1 MTFETILTAE
11 QTERFTAS
19 GDWHNKTLTDFLDQA
34 AAATPEKT
42 ASVDARRSI
51 SYAELKQQVDRCAL
65 GLLELGVAPGDVVSI
80 QLPNWIEWLVV
91 HYAAVRIGAI
101 TNPLIPV
108 YRDREITF
116 MMERAKAKVL
126 VVAANFRGFDF
137 PAMIERLRPK
147 LPSLE
152 HVLVVDAGPE
162 LAEGFHSWE
171 EFMATAWEDRRD
183 LASLTALR
191 PDPNSLSL
199 LIFTSGTTGQ
209 PKGVMH
215 THNTLVAGSLPW
227 PDKLGMNQSSVIHM
241 ASTFAHL
248 TGYLYGVSLPLQ
260 LGATGIFQDVWKA
273 EAFVELVEKHGIQ
286 HTSGAT
292 PFLHDLLV
300 ATNLADHDVS
310 SLKRFCCMG
319 APIPR
324 VMVRQALQELPGMS
338 VFGGWGQTECGLV
351 TMGSPTDPL
360 EKIITSDGRALGGM
374 SIRIVDLDG
383 AVQPADA
390 EGRLQIQG
398 PFLFQGYLGQLDA
411 TRELFDGDWFD
422 TGDLGSIDA
431 EGYLKIAGRTKDVII
446 RGGENIP
453 VAYVENVLYEHP
465 DVESVAVIAIPHP
478 RLQETA
484 CAAVILR
491 EGAPELTFDAMKAFL
506 QEKGVAKPYWP
517 ERLEVVSDFPRT
529 PSGKIQKFQLRDRF
543 TASEIATQAAAG
555 ATANTPKETR

>member
-1 MTFETILTAE
+1 MTFETILTPE

-19 GDWHNKTLTDFLDQA
+19 GDWRNKTLTDFLDEA

-42 ASVDARRSI
+42 ASVDARRSV

-108 YRDREITF
+108 YRDREIGF
-116 MMERAKAKVL
+116 MMERSQAKVL
-126 VVAANFRGFDF
+126 VIPSSFRGFDF

-152 HVLVVDAGPE
+152 HVLVVDAGEE

-171 EFMATAWEDRRD
+171 VFMATAWEERRD
-183 LASLTALR
+183 PAELPALR
-191 PDPNSLSL
+191 PDPNALSL

-215 THNTLVAGSLPW
+215 THNTLVAGSVPW
-227 PDKLGMNQSSVIHM
+227 PDKLGMDQQSVIHM

-260 LGATGIFQDVWKA
+260 LGATGIFQDVWNA
-273 EAFVELVEKHGIQ
+273 EAFVELVEKHGIA

-292 PFLHDLLV
+292 PFLHDLLE
-300 ATNLADHDVS
+300 APNLASRDVS

-324 VMVRQALQELPGMS
+324 VMVRQAREELPEMS

-351 TMGSPTDPL
+351 TMGSPSDPV

-383 AVQPADA
+383 AVLPEDA

-411 TRELFDGDWFD
+411 TRELFEGDWFD

-465 DVESVAVIAIPHP
+465 DIDAVAVVAIPHP
-478 RLQETA
+478 RLQEIA
-484 CAAVILR
+484 CAAVTLR
-491 EGAPELTFDAMKAFL
+491 AGSPEFSFAAMQAFL

-529 PSGKIQKFQLRDRF
+529 PSGKIQKFQLRERF
-543 TASEIATQAAAG
+543 TASELATQS
-555 ATANTPKETR
+555 TKDTP

>member
-1 MTFETILTAE
+1 MTTETILTPE

-19 GDWHNKTLTDFLDQA
+19 GDWQNKTLTDFLDQA

-42 ASVDARRSI
+42 ASVDARGSI

-91 HYAAVRIGAI
+91 HYAAVRIGAV

-108 YRDREITF
+108 YRDREIGF
-116 MMERAKAKVL
+116 MMERAKTKVL
-126 VVAANFRGFDF
+126 VVAESFRGFAF
-137 PAMIERLRPK
+137 PPMIDRLRPG

-152 HVLVVDAGPE
+152 HVLVVDAGPG
-162 LAEGFHSWE
+162 LAEGFTSWT
-171 EFMATAWEDRRD
+171 EFMDTPWEDRRD
-183 LASLTALR
+183 PAGLAALR

-215 THNTLVAGSLPW
+215 THNTLVAGSVPW
-227 PDKLGMNQSSVIHM
+227 PDKLGMDTSAVIHM

-273 EAFVELVEKHGIQ
+273 EAFIELVEKYGIQ

-292 PFLHDLLV
+292 PFLHDLLE

-324 VMVRQALQELPGMS
+324 VMVRQAHDELPGMS

-351 TMGSPTDPL
+351 TMGSPTDPV
-360 EKIITSDGRALGGM
+360 EKIITSDGRSLGGM
-374 SIRIVDLDG
+374 NIRIVDMDG
-383 AVQPADA
+383 AVQAADA

-422 TGDLGSIDA
+422 TGDLGSIDS

-465 DVESVAVIAIPHP
+465 DVDAVAVVAIPHP
-478 RLQETA
+478 RLQEIA
-484 CAAVILR
+484 CAAVILKD
-491 EGAPELTFDAMKAFL
+491 GAPEFSFAAMQSFL

-543 TASEIATQAAAG
+543 TASESATTAAV
-555 ATANTPKETR
+555 NTSKETR

>member
-1 MTFETILTAE
+1 MTFETILTPE

-34 AAATPEKT
+34 AAATPAKT
-42 ASVDARRSI
+42 ASVDTRRSV
-51 SYAELKQQVDRCAL
+51 SYAELKAQVDRCAL

-108 YRDREITF
+108 YRDREIGF
-116 MMERAKAKVL
+116 MMERAQAKVL
-126 VVAANFRGFDF
+126 VVAANFRGFDY
-137 PAMIERLRPK
+137 PAMIGRLRPG

-152 HVLVVDAGPE
+152 HVLVVGAGPD
-162 LAEGFHSWE
+162 LADGLSSWE
-171 EFMATAWEDRRD
+171 QFIGTPWEERRD
-183 LASLTALR
+183 PAQLPALR
-191 PDPNSLSL
+191 PDPNSLAL

-227 PDKLGMNQSSVIHM
+227 SDKLGMDNSAVIHM

-273 EAFVELVEKHGIQ
+273 EAFVELVEKYGIQ

-292 PFLHDLLV
+292 PFLHDLLE
-300 ATNLADHDVS
+300 ATNLAEHDVS

-324 VMVRQALQELPGMS
+324 VMVRQAHEELPGMS

-351 TMGSPTDPL
+351 TMGSPSDPV

-374 SIRIVDLDG
+374 EIRIVDLDG
-383 AVQPADA
+383 TAQPADI

-411 TRELFDGDWFD
+411 TRDLYDGDWFD

-465 DVESVAVIAIPHP
+465 MVDAVAVVAIPHP
-478 RLQETA
+478 RLQEIA
-484 CAAVILR
+484 CAAVILKD
-491 EGAPELTFDAMKAFL
+491 GAPEFSFADMQAFL
-506 QEKGVAKPYWP
+506 QDKGVAKPYWP

-543 TASEIATQAAAG
+543 TASEGATHAAA
-555 ATANTPKETR
+555 AANTPKETP

>member
-19 GDWHNKTLTDFLDQA
+19 GDWQNKTLTDFLDQA

-65 GLLELGVAPGDVVSI
+65 GLLELGVAPGDVVSV

-108 YRDREITF
+108 YRDREISF
-116 MMERAKAKVL
+116 MMARAQAKVL
-126 VVAANFRGFDF
+126 VIPASFRGFDF
-137 PAMIERLRPK
+137 PAMIERVRPK

-152 HVLVVDAGPE
+152 HVLVVDSGPE

-171 EFMATAWEDRRD
+171 EFMAAAWEDRRD

-215 THNTLVAGSLPW
+215 THNTLVAGSMPW
-227 PDKLGMNQSSVIHM
+227 PDKLGMDQSSVIHM

-260 LGATGIFQDVWKA
+260 LGATGVFQDVWKA
-273 EAFVELVEKHGIQ
+273 EAFVELVEEHGIQ

-351 TMGSPTDPL
+351 TMGSPTDPV

-374 SIRIVDLDG
+374 SIRIVDLEG
-383 AVQPADA
+383 AVQPAEA

-465 DVESVAVIAIPHP
+465 LIEAVAVVAIPHP
-478 RLQETA
+478 RLQEIA
-484 CAAVILR
+484 CAAVILK

-506 QEKGVAKPYWP
+506 QDKGVAKPYWP